1 MTPGR
6 NNESRSV
13 SKDTAQ
19 PPDTTMALL
28 RAARSVLDVG
38 YDAVSHYMT
47 IFKLEIYTVYP
58 CISLDFAQQKIDT
71 IFKISSAT
79 TNTEAED
86 LEIDLIDVEIMKVVL
101 AIAML
106 TEDNETSLSSD
117 IESHLIWNVDQN
129 MKQETAQIEDIIIA
143 SLLVSVFLKTLKPTR
158 NIEVLCCRQSTLY

>member
-13 SKDTAQ
+13 SRDTAQ
-19 PPDTTMALL
+19 SPDTTMALL

-47 IFKLEIYTVYP
+47 IFKLEIYAVYP

-79 TNTEAED
+79 TNSEAED

-106 TEDNETSLSSD
+106 TEDKETSLSSD
-117 IESHLIWNVDQN
+117 IESHLIWNIGRN
-129 MKQETAQIEDIIIA
+129 MKQETAQLEDIIIA
-143 SLLVSVFLKTLKPTR
+143 SLLVSFFPESPQTEAK
-158 NIEVLCCRQSTLY
+158 Y